1 VVGYG
6 TQKRSDITG
15 SVTSVSKDR
24 LSNLP
29 VTNLSQ
35 ALQGATAGLQITQ
48 QSSVP
53 GSSGTMQV
61 RGVNSINASTG
72 PFIVLDA
79 MPFFGSLND
88 INPNDIASIEILKDA
103 SAVAIYGTRGSN
115 GVILITTKRGT
126 NKDGKPNINFNAYG
140 GVENIAHTLT
150 PMGPDQYVQK
160 YKDFL
165 TANGITQTAVL
176 PNLAEQEN
184 YANGKTTDW
193 MKEATRTGNIQEY
206 NLSVS
211 GGTPKVQYYFSATRL
226 AQKGVVE
233 GFQFNRTTVRSN
245 LDAQVTDYLKIG
257 MSSFFTDNNYDG
269 GRANLLQSVFSTQR
283 RKW

>member
-1 VVGYG
+1 VADRNAVLVFSFIGYLPQEITVGERTVVDVQLVSDITQLSEIVVVGYG

-15 SVTSVSKDR
+15 SVTSVPKDR

-72 PFIVLDA
+72 PFIVLDG

-88 INPNDIASIEILKDA
+88 INPNDISSIEILKDA

-165 TANGITQTAVL
+165 KWYYTNSCTSK
-176 PNLAEQEN
+176 PC
-184 YANGKTTDW
+184 
-193 MKEATRTGNIQEY
+193 RTGKLRERQN
-206 NLSVS
+206 N
-211 GGTPKVQYYFSATRL
+211 RL
-226 AQKGVVE
+226 DE
-233 GFQFNRTTVRSN
+233 RSY
-245 LDAQVTDYLKIG
+245 TH
-257 MSSFFTDNNYDG
+257 
-269 GRANLLQSVFSTQR
+269 R
-283 RKW
+283 